1 MAVPAFATRPADD
14 AERQAAATALAD
26 AACRLD
32 ALQALEQQVLA
43 DRIAGVESPIAPS
56 VGKLL
61 GTELRQHLTEL
72 AVSIAGPYAAARL
85 PIGEA
90 GAHALALPEDALW
103 AMGTYLND
111 RAASIYAGTNEV
123 QRNLIAQHLLSAPP
137 AMEAVLPLDDTQ
149 SLLQSSLQRWL
160 QDNAPFERRAALLAT
175 PGGFQPL
182 WTGLAQQL
190 GLLGAAL
197 PEAVG
202 GQGGSLADH
211 LVVLQA
217 LGQALLP
224 EPYSAC
230 LVTGAGLLQRLP
242 SPATQALLAGVADG
256 AVRPVLAALEPGA
269 RHDLAQVATRLHADG
284 TLSGRKALVRAAPQ
298 ATHWLVSARDGAGIL
313 RLALVRPGAAG
324 ATQRDVRLSDGG
336 WAAELA
342 FDHTPCEALPEA
354 PDGSGDML
362 PLLQQVADEA
372 LLATGA
378 EAVGVMQRLLHE
390 TLDYVRQR
398 KQFGVAIAS
407 FQVTQH
413 RLADMHMALIQA
425 RALVAATLAAMDQ
438 PPAQRARAVAACQLQ
453 VARAARTVG
462 QSAVQ
467 LHGGMGMTEEL
478 AVGHAFKRLTLIE
491 HHQGGPAVHLQR
503 VVRWQ
508 DAQPAPSTPA

>member
-1 MAVPAFATRPADD
+1 MDPIFA
-14 AERQAAATALAD
+14 
-26 AACRLD
+26 
-32 ALQALEQQVLA
+32 
-43 DRIAGVESPIAPS
+43 
-56 VGKLL
+56 
-61 GTELRQHLTEL
+61 
-72 AVSIAGPYAAARL
+72 
-85 PIGEA
+85 
-90 GAHALALPEDALW
+90 
-103 AMGTYLND
+103 
-111 RAASIYAGTNEV
+111 
-123 QRNLIAQHLLSAPP
+123 
-137 AMEAVLPLDDTQ
+137 LDDTQ
-149 SLLQSSLQRWL
+149 ALLQSSLQRWL
-160 QDNAPFERRAALLAT
+160 QDNAPFERRAALLTT
-175 PGGFQPL
+175 PGAVQPL

-211 LVVLQA
+211 LVILQA
-217 LGQALLP
+217 LGQSLLP

-242 SPATQALLAGVADG
+242 SAATQALLAGVADG

-269 RHDLAQVATRLHADG
+269 RHDLAQVATTLHADG

-298 ATHWLVSARDGAGIL
+298 ATHWLVSARDAAGTL

-324 ATQRDVRLSDGG
+324 VTQRDVRLADGS

-342 FDHTPCEALPEA
+342 FDRTPTEPLP
-354 PDGSGDML
+354 DVGDVL

-378 EAVGVMQRLLHE
+378 EAVGVMQRLLRD

-413 RLADMHMALIQA
+413 RLADMHTALLQA
-425 RALVAATLAAMDQ
+425 RALVAATLVAMDQ
-438 PPAQRARAVAACQLQ
+438 PAAERGRAVATCQVQ
-453 VARAARTVG
+453 VARSARTVG

-478 AVGHAFKRLTLIE
+478 AIGHGFQRLTLIE
-491 HHQGGPAVHLQR
+491 HHQGGLAVHLQR

-508 DAQPAPSTPA
+508 AMQSAPV